1 MADIKISQL
10 GAAATIS
17 DSDVFP
23 MTANGTTVK
32 AAASL
37 IKEYAIGDDDI
48 SALGDGSPTGAILA
62 LNANKSAKSDI
73 AMIEASVAIAPHAIG
88 AEFYLSGVLMRATA
102 PIEIGDQIVNGT
114 NCAPADD
121 VSSQIQALT
130 NKTNDIISTMS
141 ANGAHNYFPLK
152 LDTIKSSNT
161 VGTWNGN
168 SYTHNGVTYT
178 IDDDCRIKID
188 TSSNTQSSLYTLA
201 PYGSGVS
208 IPAGTYIISFSQVDV
223 EDGLYP
229 TLEVTHSDSTKTYYQ
244 PRNDSK
250 EKEVTILD
258 GDTVNCY
265 IQVNNNTVCSN
276 RMLYPLLRLANDLDP
291 NYEPYAMTNK
301 QLTSAIDDINAKSMH
316 FESQTTITPN
326 AVDTIYPPEDGFLII
341 NGVKEPSNY
350 DFFIQHVFDGATR
363 NYILAPSTASGPIN
377 FTLPVTKNDAVIIRA
392 YGGSGT
398 YTWLSYKKV

>member
-23 MTANGTTVK
+23 MTANGITVK

-130 NKTNDIISTMS
+130 NNKQPKS
-141 ANGAHNYFPLK
+141 
-152 LDTIKSSNT
+152 LDS
-161 VGTWNGN
+161 
-168 SYTHNGVTYT
+168 
-178 IDDDCRIKID
+178 
-188 TSSNTQSSLYTLA
+188 
-201 PYGSGVS
+201 P
-208 IPAGTYIISFSQVDV
+208 
-223 EDGLYP
+223 
-229 TLEVTHSDSTKTYYQ
+229 
-244 PRNDSK
+244 
-250 EKEVTILD
+250 VTI
-258 GDTVNCY
+258 GGSSRTTVEAAIGAAANQLSKS
-265 IQVNNNTVCSN
+265 IIANNEVSFG
-276 RMLYPLLRLANDLDP
+276 
-291 NYEPYAMTNK
+291 
-301 QLTSAIDDINAKSMH
+301 NASG
-316 FESQTTITPN
+316 
-326 AVDTIYPPEDGFLII
+326 TIYDFMELCISLGLIQRNVVCAFQLKHI
-341 NGVKEPSNY
+341 YSWQNNFTFTEPS
-350 DFFIQHVFDGATR
+350 GLETMR
-363 NYILAPSTASGPIN
+363 NYIEFCGKYGSNAADNTVNGFNLRITTYDGHIYNYSEDRPG
-377 FTLPVTKNDAVIIRA
+377 
-392 YGGSGT
+392 YGGPHE
-398 YTWLSYKKV
+398 WHKLV

>member
-130 NKTNDIISTMS
+130 NNKYDKSGGEITGWLTATKIGTGYTNIGVRVTQVNSQTGNNYAEITADQEGGNLRLSKANGTKILELDTNDMNGSNGNARLMLGDST
-141 ANGAHNYFPLK
+141 NGAKKMFLFKENGDFV
-152 LDTIKSSNT
+152 D
-161 VGTWNGN
+161 GNGN
-168 SYTHNGVTYT
+168 SLDSVAARLNIHTIDYTLPYRNASLCEKGGLVGHVLAITPFMEYREVQCKIGTIETPNDDTKMTVWFPNGDAPADGIKVRVTY
-178 IDDDCRIKID
+178 
-188 TSSNTQSSLYTLA
+188 
-201 PYGSGVS
+201 
-208 IPAGTYIISFSQVDV
+208 
-223 EDGLYP
+223 
-229 TLEVTHSDSTKTYYQ
+229 
-244 PRNDSK
+244 
-250 EKEVTILD
+250 
-258 GDTVNCY
+258 
-265 IQVNNNTVCSN
+265 
-276 RMLYPLLRLANDLDP
+276 
-291 NYEPYAMTNK
+291 
-301 QLTSAIDDINAKSMH
+301 
-316 FESQTTITPN
+316 
-326 AVDTIYPPEDGFLII
+326 
-341 NGVKEPSNY
+341 Y
-350 DFFIQHVFDGATR
+350 D
-363 NYILAPSTASGPIN
+363 
-377 FTLPVTKNDAVIIRA
+377 
-392 YGGSGT
+392 
-398 YTWLSYKKV
+398 

>member
-130 NKTNDIISTMS
+130 NNKYDKSGGEITGWLTATKTGTGYTDIGVRVTQVNSQTGNNVAEITADEEGGNLRLSK
-141 ANGAHNYFPLK
+141 ANRTARLE
-152 LDTIKSSNT
+152 LDTNSMNGS
-161 VGTWNGN
+161 NGN
-168 SYTHNGVTYT
+168 ARLMLG
-178 IDDDCRIKID
+178 
-188 TSSNTQSSLYTLA
+188 
-201 PYGSGVS
+201 
-208 IPAGTYIISFSQVDV
+208 
-223 EDGLYP
+223 
-229 TLEVTHSDSTKTYYQ
+229 DSTNVAKKTFLF
-244 PRNDSK
+244 K
-250 EKEVTILD
+250 ENGDFVD
-258 GDTVNCY
+258 GNGTSLDTVAA
-265 IQVNNNTVCSN
+265 
-276 RMLYPLLRLANDLDP
+276 RLNILVIDLII
-291 NYEPYAMTNK
+291 PYRNATLCEK
-301 QLTSAIDDINAKSMH
+301 SAVGGHVIA
-316 FESQTTITPN
+316 ITPFMYGN
-326 AVDTIYPPEDGFLII
+326 PYVCMIGTVEAPENDTKVSVRFP
-341 NGVKEPSNY
+341 NG
-350 DFFIQHVFDGATR
+350 D
-363 NYILAPSTASGPIN
+363 APS
-377 FTLPVTKNDAVIIRA
+377 
-392 YGGSGT
+392 GGIKCRVL
-398 YTWLSYKKV
+398 YYN